1 MQFALLFFI
10 LNADFFIEF
19 WVLKFFNC
27 TSISFFIINRC
38 FRYVLFFGYRQKSR
52 DFKGF
57 FFWEEILRNLLEYN
71 YQFPAYFD
79 DIQNFVSKCYLRI
92 NIFF

>member
-1 MQFALLFFI
+1 MFCFLDIGKKVEI
-10 LNADFFIEF
+10 L
-19 WVLKFFNC
+19 
-27 TSISFFIINRC
+27 R
-38 FRYVLFFGYRQKSR
+38 
-52 DFKGF
+52 GF

-71 YQFPAYFD
+71 YQFPVYFD

>member
-1 MQFALLFFI
+1 MFCFLDIGKKVEI
-10 LNADFFIEF
+10 LRGF
-19 WVLKFFNC
+19 
-27 TSISFFIINRC
+27 
-38 FRYVLFFGYRQKSR
+38 
-52 DFKGF
+52 F

-71 YQFPAYFD
+71 YQFPVYFD